1 MPKFNRVNTLMSSI
15 LPSIKPIAASLLVF
29 SLMGCDTLFKKV
41 PNSGNQLNSNY
52 FVKRIAD
59 GDTITVTDNSGKD
72 LKVRFAC
79 IDAPEIAHTIKEK
92 NSKKAVDK
100 DQFKWGEQ
108 AKQRL
113 QQLLKKGGDQVKL
126 TITDTDR
133 YGRNVSEVRLT
144 DGTLVQQVL
153 TQEGL
158 VQVYKP
164 YLKNC
169 PSADLVQKAE
179 ADAKK
184 RRAGVWS
191 DSKYVPAWDWRRN
204 NK

>member
-1 MPKFNRVNTLMSSI
+1 MQFQLLIK
-15 LPSIKPIAASLLVF
+15 SIKPLTATLLIF

-41 PNSGNQLNSNY
+41 SNSGNQLNSNY

-59 GDTITVTDNSGKD
+59 GDTITVTNSSGKD

-79 IDAPEIAHTIKEK
+79 IDAPEIAHTIKER

-100 DQFKWGEQ
+100 DQFKWGEK
-108 AKQRL
+108 AKQRV
-113 QQLLKKGGDQVKL
+113 QQLIKQGGDQVKL

-133 YGRNVSEVRLT
+133 YGRSVSEVRLPN
-144 DGTLVQQVL
+144 GTLVQQVL
-153 TQEGL
+153 TKEGL

-169 PSADLVQKAE
+169 PSANLVQQAE

-191 DSKYVPAWDWRRN
+191 DNKYVSAWEWRSK

>member
-1 MPKFNRVNTLMSSI
+1 MQFQLFTK
-15 LPSIKPIAASLLVF
+15 SIKPITATLLIF

-41 PNSGNQLNSNY
+41 SNSGNQINSKY
-52 FVKRIAD
+52 TIKRIAD
-59 GDTITVTDNSGKD
+59 GDTITVVDSSGKD
-72 LKVRFAC
+72 LKIRFAC
-79 IDAPEIAHTIKEK
+79 VDAPEIAHTIKEK

-100 DQFKWGEQ
+100 DQFKWGEK
-108 AKQRL
+108 AKQRV
-113 QQLLKKGGDQVKL
+113 QQLIKQGGDQVKL

-133 YGRNVSEVRLT
+133 YGRNVSEVRLPN
-144 DGTLVQQVL
+144 GTLVQQVL
-153 TQEGL
+153 TKEGL

-169 PSADLVQKAE
+169 PSADLVQQAE

-184 RRAGVWS
+184 RRVGVWG
-191 DSKYVPAWDWRRN
+191 DNKYVPAWEWRSK

>member
-1 MPKFNRVNTLMSSI
+1 MQFQLFTK
-15 LPSIKPIAASLLVF
+15 SIKPITATLLIF
-29 SLMGCDTLFKKV
+29 SLMGCDALFKKV
-41 PNSGNQLNSNY
+41 SNSGNQLNSNY

-59 GDTITVTDNSGKD
+59 GDTITVTNSSGKD
-72 LKVRFAC
+72 LKIRFAC
-79 IDAPEIAHTIKEK
+79 IDAPEIAHTIKER

-100 DQFKWGEQ
+100 DQFKWGEK
-108 AKQRL
+108 AKQRV
-113 QQLLKKGGDQVKL
+113 QQLIKQGGDQVKL

-133 YGRNVSEVRLT
+133 YGRSVSEVRLPN
-144 DGTLVQQVL
+144 GTLVQQVL
-153 TQEGL
+153 TKEGL

-169 PSADLVQKAE
+169 PSANLVQQAE

-191 DSKYVPAWDWRRN
+191 DNKYVPAWEWRSK
-204 NK
+204 NKSAG

>member
-1 MPKFNRVNTLMSSI
+1 MQFQLFTK
-15 LPSIKPIAASLLVF
+15 SIKPLAATLLLF
-29 SLMGCDTLFKKV
+29 SLMGCDALFKNV

-59 GDTITVTDNSGKD
+59 GDTITVTDSSGKD
-72 LKVRFAC
+72 LKIRFAC
-79 IDAPEIAHTIKEK
+79 IDAPEIAHTIKER

-113 QQLLKKGGDQVKL
+113 QQLIKKGGDQVKL

-153 TQEGL
+153 TKEGL

-169 PSADLVQKAE
+169 PSADIVQQAE
-179 ADAKK
+179 ANAKK

-191 DSKYVPAWDWRRN
+191 DHKYVPAWEWDSN
-204 NK
+204 NKQAS